1 VVSID
6 IPAITLAHR
15 RPRGQPEEE
24 AMNATPPRGEPR
36 PNVGPA
42 GPESAHDT
50 LPPDQARQGEVV
62 FAKPWKRQVY
72 FAVVAAVAAI
82 GLVLIIAFT

>member
-1 VVSID
+1 
-6 IPAITLAHR
+6 
-15 RPRGQPEEE
+15 
-24 AMNATPPRGEPR
+24 MNATPPRSEPR
-36 PNVGPA
+36 PDA
-42 GPESAHDT
+42 SAARQEPVRDT

>member
-1 VVSID
+1 
-6 IPAITLAHR
+6 
-15 RPRGQPEEE
+15 
-24 AMNATPPRGEPR
+24 MNATPSRSKPRHTVGAAGQEPVR
-36 PNVGPA
+36 
-42 GPESAHDT
+42 DT